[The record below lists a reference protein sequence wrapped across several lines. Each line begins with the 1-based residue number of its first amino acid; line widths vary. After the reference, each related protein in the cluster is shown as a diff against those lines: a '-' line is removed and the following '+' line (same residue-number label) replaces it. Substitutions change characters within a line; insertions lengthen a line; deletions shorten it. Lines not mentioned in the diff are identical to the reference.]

1 MRMSWISGKK
11 LAELTAIIVITLLLL
26 NCAAYLMLRYLFK
39 ADIYDD
45 AAYRSFKQKLMTPKD
60 QASIPHPYLGKLDL
74 GGEKVASPLSD
85 EPLFNKVYQ
94 SSNPRDV
101 KILILGGSV
110 ALHLSTNPEADIDN
124 LFAQRIN
131 AHFKTDRFSVYT
143 AAINGGKQPQQY
155 LKLVY
160 LDLLGFRPDIVIN
173 YDGFNETA
181 LPLAENRAIHNPA
194 IFPRSYSKHL
204 ESTTARGA
212 CIDTNNRLQS
222 DPGSI
227 PIVELMAYA
236 YAKRCL
242 SKING
247 DYGVPWW
254 GEQFKRGDDEAY
266 ASQSRAIW
274 RESSNRIYQF
284 TKMHGIDY
292 IHVLQPNQ
300 YVAGS
305 KILTQQERTDAL
317 GHRSYGGPVS
327 KYYPRLGRDGLQTEH
342 FLDQRDI
349 FRTNGETLYIDR
361 CCHLNRNGMQYIADD
376 IISRFSEMFRQ
387 RLQR

>member
-1 MRMSWISGKK
+1 MRMSLINKTK
-11 LAELTAIIVITLLLL
+11 LLELLAVIAITIVLL
-26 NCAAYLMLRYLFK
+26 NVASYLMLRYLFK

-45 AAYRSFKQKLMTPKD
+45 AAYSGFKQKLMTPKA

-74 GGEKVASPLSD
+74 GGETFASPLSD
-85 EPLFNKVYQ
+85 EPLFNKIHQ
-94 SSNPRDV
+94 SSNPHDV

-110 ALHLSTNPEADIDN
+110 ALHLSTNPESGIDN

-131 AHFKTDRFSVYT
+131 AHFNTDRFSVYT
-143 AAINGGKQPQQY
+143 AAIAGGKQPQQY

-160 LDLLGFRPDIVIN
+160 LDLLGFHPDIVIN

-181 LPLAENRAIHNPA
+181 LPLAENKAIHNPA

-222 DPGSI
+222 HHSSI

-254 GEQFKRGDDEAY
+254 GEQFDQGSDEEY

-305 KILTQQERTDAL
+305 KILTEEERTDAL
-317 GHRSYGGPVS
+317 GHRSYGEPIS
-327 KYYPRLGRDGLQTEH
+327 KYYSRLSRDGLQTEH

-349 FRTNGETLYIDR
+349 FKANAETLYVDR
-361 CCHLNRNGMQYIADD
+361 CCHLNRKGMQYIADD
-376 IISRFSEMFRQ
+376 IATQFAEVFRQ